1 MKNIGFLLIFFL
13 LFNLSCISIKARMN
27 CIEKQTILWKN
38 EDIKYKIQNKLSEI
52 LNVWIDKDLK
62 AIQYLKSNLWKV
74 DESVYFNSQ
83 KDAAILL
90 VLIQDTTKDV
100 YQDNIQMVYGKIKN
114 GKWHF
119 FIYGMNNLIIERY
132 YTGKKDPTIP
142 YSFEELS
149 NLGKRKLIEGGYL
162 KKCGCKI
169 NDEWVNA
176 WYSETLEG
184 MHRDFLN
191 NK

>member
-1 MKNIGFLLIFFL
+1 M
-13 LFNLSCISIKARMN
+13 LFNSSCKTIEGKLQCLESINQSWEKQIYYKQVRSELSDTIKGWINMDIKAV
-27 CIEKQTILWKN
+27 QH
-38 EDIKYKIQNKLSEI
+38 YKR
-52 LNVWIDKDLK
+52 
-62 AIQYLKSNLWKV
+62 NLWKI
-74 DESVYFNSQ
+74 DEPVFFNTT
-83 KDAAILL
+83 KNAAIIL
-90 VLIQDTTKDV
+90 VLEQDTA
-100 YQDNIQMVYGKIKN
+100 KN
-114 GKWHF
+114 AKMDDIHLIFAKKNSDIWRF
-119 FIYGMNNLIIERY
+119 FYHGMNTLTAARY
-132 YTGKKDPTIP
+132 YTKKDPTIP
-142 YSFEELS
+142 YTFEELS

>member
-1 MKNIGFLLIFFL
+1 MIFVLAIIVFLTISCESGRKFQCFQEKNKNWAKLENYIKVRKHLNDSFQTWI
-13 LFNLSCISIKARMN
+13 NNNIKAVLYYKN
-27 CIEKQTILWKN
+27 TPWK
-38 EDIKYKIQNKLSEI
+38 I
-52 LNVWIDKDLK
+52 
-62 AIQYLKSNLWKV
+62 
-74 DESVYFNSQ
+74 DESVFFNNDQ
-83 KDAAILL
+83 NAAVLL
-90 VLIQDTTKDV
+90 VLQQDTIKQAKMDFIELV
-100 YQDNIQMVYGKIKN
+100 FAKKEVNSWNFYYQ
-114 GKWHF
+114 
-119 FIYGMNNLIIERY
+119 GMPSLSAERY
-132 YTGKKDPTIP
+132 YTGKKDPSIP
-142 YSFEELS
+142 YTFEELS